1 MDKSTKKKWLYRILK
16 NKYFIAIVVFLVFL
30 SFFDNDSFIER
41 YKIIHKL
48 NELKKQK
55 EFYLNEIET
64 GKKRLVELQ
73 TNKENL
79 ERFARE
85 EYLMKR
91 PNEDIF
97 VIIEE

>member
-1 MDKSTKKKWLYRILK
+1 MDKTTKKKWLFKILK
-16 NKYFIAIVVFLVFL
+16 NKYFISIVVFLVFV

-41 YKIIHKL
+41 YKSIRKL

-55 EFYLNEIET
+55 EFYLHEIET

-73 TNKENL
+73 TDKDNL
-79 ERFARE
+79 EKFARE